1 MRTAPPD
8 WVRAFFL
15 VACWILP
22 VLWIL
27 LPDLLKPRSFRDLSI
42 GHLIVTSVAFFGATI
57 GIGFALGLIAI
68 SGLYLFESVRHGT

>member
-1 MRTAPPD
+1 MRPAPPD
-8 WVRAFFL
+8 WARALFL

-27 LPDLLKPRSFRDLSI
+27 LPDLLKPRSLRDISI
-42 GHLIVTSVAFFGATI
+42 GRLIVTSLAFFGATI

-68 SGLYLFESVRHGT
+68 GGLYLFDIVRNGT